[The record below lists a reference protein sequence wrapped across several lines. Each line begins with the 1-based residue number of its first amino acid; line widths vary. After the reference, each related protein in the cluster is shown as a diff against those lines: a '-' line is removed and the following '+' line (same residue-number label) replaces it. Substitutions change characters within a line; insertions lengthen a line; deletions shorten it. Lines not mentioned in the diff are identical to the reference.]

1 MGSFDIVSRN
11 LFKTA
16 PDGRQV
22 FFPVGIFGRGYT
34 FGSAEDY
41 RRLRRQVNAFMLV
54 ELVAIII
61 LGIVRYSVASPALAY
76 YWPIAFLGLLLF
88 FVVLYFLWM
97 RSWLGRL
104 QPSDERLS
112 LRDLVAP
119 RRP

>member
-11 LFKTA
+11 FFKTG

-22 FFPVGIFGRGYT
+22 FFPLVIIGRGYT

-41 RRLRRQVNAFMLV
+41 RRLRRQVNAFILV
-54 ELVAIII
+54 ELAAIII
-61 LGIVRYSVASPALAY
+61 LSIVRYSVASPAVAY
-76 YWPIAFLGLLLF
+76 YWTSAFFGVLLF
-88 FVVLYFLWM
+88 FLVLYLLWM
-97 RSWLGRL
+97 RSWQGRL

>member
-22 FFPVGIFGRGYT
+22 YFPLGIFGPGYT
-34 FGSAEDY
+34 FRSAEDY
-41 RRLRRQVNAFMLV
+41 RRLRRQVNALLLA

-76 YWPIAFLGLLLF
+76 YWRFAFFGVLLF
-88 FVVLYFLWM
+88 FLVLYFLRM
-97 RSWLGRL
+97 RSWQGRL

-119 RRP
+119 RRA